1 MPPRKNKQQQ
11 EEAKKEVPQVE
22 TSSKTTKLQLN
33 NQSKTLDCN
42 SDEETLEEETA
53 KEESDNEESEKENNA
68 DDSDEESEEETK
80 VNKKTKKP
88 KETFKDLFEKMESNE
103 SKTKE
108 LVLKK
113 TELEKELNTL
123 SRERSSLL
131 RLFLKT
137 HNDELGSIN
146 KEKKTKRKGNVTGGF
161 NAVTK
166 VPQNL
171 IDYLDLSEGAEL
183 SRPQVAKLLHE
194 KFKSEGLKEGSQT
207 TLNKKTVDKLKL
219 PKSYYNKVIKTIK
232 KEDSDYTFQ
241 TFLKEFYSKKE
252 DQTLLQLN

>member
-53 KEESDNEESEKENNA
+53 KEETDNEESEKENNA

-108 LVLKK
+108 LVSKK
-113 TELEKELNTL
+113 SELEKELNTL
-123 SRERSSLL
+123 YRERTSLL
-131 RLFLKT
+131 KLLSKT
-137 HNDELGSIN
+137 HNDELVSVN
-146 KEKKTKRKGNVTGGF
+146 KEKPKRKGNVTGGF

-171 IDYLDLSEGAEL
+171 IDYLDLSEGAEM

-194 KFKSEGLKEGSQT
+194 KFKTEGLKEGSQT

-232 KEDSDYTFQ
+232 KEETDYTFQ